1 MKNPYN
7 QLTIIKNIALR
18 KKINITNFKVN
29 KVMGKIYIFL
39 KKNFMFTNKPLFLH
53 DFEEDKSILEEEAIP

>member
-1 MKNPYN
+1 
-7 QLTIIKNIALR
+7 
-18 KKINITNFKVN
+18 
-29 KVMGKIYIFL
+29 MGKIYIFL